1 MIIIQFLRKAI
12 ETEFDPSEDSPLS
25 AAETALLEHATI
37 IIPWLWRA
45 SQHGIQTDFAQ
56 NAVSILYIFLIQTSL
71 WFLLQYRNVV
81 DLNSEHLPADEDILK
96 VLEASHSGIEVLE
109 ACILLLLLLI

>member
-12 ETEFDPSEDSPLS
+12 ETEFDPSEDSQLS
-25 AAETALLEHATI
+25 AAESALLEHATI

-56 NAVSILYIFLIQTSL
+56 NAVSIIHLSLIQTSL

-81 DLNSEHLPADEDILK
+81 NLDTEHLLADADILK
-96 VLEASHSGIEVLE
+96 VLEANPSGIEILE
-109 ACILLLLLLI
+109 AC